1 MAADQQGAAAGA
13 VPAEPVPVFALSPAL
28 VGQGFLGWTK
38 HGNSKLHQRA
48 IEKLSIKFQGNA
60 DQILLLGN
68 EMTNKANQ
76 MGFDRTIMH
85 IPDENGINRNLIKEH
100 GLLSYQAI
108 KTWATTNVIGQHT
121 RAAQD
126 NSMMYQCLFNTVS
139 ETVKKKLIPKTSTYM
154 INSEPIAAMYHY
166 KAIISTAE
174 VETKATVA
182 YTRINLV
189 KLKDK
194 MQELKFDVTKFHSY
208 TDQQITTLA
217 SHGKTSDDLTVYLF
231 EAYATVPD
239 KEFKAILSRKSTD
252 YHMGAADLTHE
263 DLMRYAQSCYNV

>member
-1 MAADQQGAAAGA
+1 MAADQGDIAAGVA
-13 VPAEPVPVFALSPAL
+13 PVAPAPVFALTPAL
-28 VGQGFLGWTK
+28 VGQGFLDWTK
-38 HGNSKLHQRA
+38 HGNRKLHQKA
-48 IEKLSIKFQGNA
+48 IEKLSINFEGKA

-108 KTWATTNVIGQHT
+108 EMWATTNVIGQHT

-154 INSEPIAAMYHY
+154 INSEPIAAMYY
-166 KAIISTAE
+166 KAIISSA
-174 VETKATVA
+174 
-182 YTRINLV
+182 RS
-189 KLKDK
+189 
-194 MQELKFDVTKFHSY
+194 SY
-208 TDQQITTLA
+208 CR
-217 SHGKTSDDLTVYLF
+217 
-231 EAYATVPD
+231 P
-239 KEFKAILSRKSTD
+239 
-252 YHMGAADLTHE
+252 
-263 DLMRYAQSCYNV
+263 

>member
-1 MAADQQGAAAGA
+1 MAADQQGAAAAA

-28 VGQGFLGWTK
+28 VGQGFLDWTK
-38 HGNSKLHQRA
+38 HGNSKLHQSA
-48 IEKLSIKFQGNA
+48 IEKLIIKFEGKA

-108 KTWATTNVIGQHT
+108 EMWATTNVIGQHT

-154 INSEPIAAMYHY
+154 INSEPIVAMYY
-166 KAIISTAE
+166 KAIIST
-174 VETKATVA
+174 V
-182 YTRINLV
+182 YN
-189 KLKDK
+189 
-194 MQELKFDVTKFHSY
+194 VTKFETAQLLSCSC
-208 TDQQITTLA
+208 L
-217 SHGKTSDDLTVYLF
+217 GSDV
-231 EAYATVPD
+231 
-239 KEFKAILSRKSTD
+239 
-252 YHMGAADLTHE
+252 
-263 DLMRYAQSCYNV
+263 